1 MYPSAPIKVGLDFA
15 QYNIDCNK
23 FSILNGE
30 NEHIA
35 RARKS
40 LERIDGGMY
49 LLFSLLSLCDPNRRS
64 SPLDVQCDELDFYEA
79 IKKQRGNANLL
90 TRISFI
96 PTCL

>member
-49 LLFSLLSLCDPNRRS
+49 LLFSLLSLFDPNRRS
-64 SPLDVQCDELDFYEA
+64 SPLDVMNSTFMKPLRRREEM
-79 IKKQRGNANLL
+79 
-90 TRISFI
+90 RIF
-96 PTCL
+96 